1 MPLFSVVKGNHVT
14 LKLIQF
20 TERLVNQFYNMKIKG
35 EVQIPKDLIN
45 NQREF
50 LATEDSQRNQIK
62 TFFERLSTAK
72 VLVDGFVVPSIVCT
86 PKYDKIEEYTLTFVT
101 ATNKLYQ
108 IDFDLFFLHAGTRVK
123 VQGPINLAI

>member
-14 LKLIQF
+14 LKLIQL

-50 LATEDSQRNQIK
+50 LATEDS
-62 TFFERLSTAK
+62 
-72 VLVDGFVVPSIVCT
+72 
-86 PKYDKIEEYTLTFVT
+86 
-101 ATNKLYQ
+101 
-108 IDFDLFFLHAGTRVK
+108 
-123 VQGPINLAI
+123 